1 VSNQTNKPT
10 VAEKLAE
17 VLAEILSAPIKKGGK

>member
-1 VSNQTNKPT
+1 MSKETQT

-17 VLAEILSAPIKKGGK
+17 IMAKILSAPIKKGGTK